1 MSAAGSQVI
10 VYGADWC
17 EDTGRARR
25 LLRRLAVPHAYRNI
39 DEDLDALD
47 RAIALGSGTRRTP
60 IVDVAGQAL
69 VEPSNETLTA
79 ALVGAR
85 LISGDQVA
93 ERMVVQNVGDAERL
107 IRVGGGLVLYAL
119 TRRAPPPLRLPLG
132 LVGLGLLLT
141 GVAGWCPVYHT
152 RGVSS
157 IGGPGDRPTE
167 AERRAWLGGSRPLPD

>member
-1 MSAAGSQVI
+1 M
-10 VYGADWC
+10 YGADWC
-17 EDTGRARR
+17 EDTARARR
-25 LLRRLAVPHAYRNI
+25 LLRRLVVAHDYRNI

-47 RAIALGSGTRRTP
+47 QAIALSSATRRTP
-60 IVDVAGQAL
+60 IVDVAGQVL

-79 ALVGAR
+79 ALIGAR
-85 LISGDQVA
+85 LLSDDDVA

-107 IRVGGGLVLYAL
+107 LRVGGGLLLYAL
-119 TRRAPPPLRLPLG
+119 MRRGPAPVRLPLG

-167 AERRAWLGGSRPLPD
+167 AERRAWLGASRPLTD